1 MLGRYDTYSEK
12 VFVVNNIFYT
22 NFQWAV
28 NQAAQCFNGF
38 WFFHQQWAHNTGW
51 IELKHEKP
59 KQQNQQNDAA
69 TWCGPRFLWS
79 AYTIKQDTMSDMKN
93 HPEKEKRHIQTT
105 WCFDALSTHSVG
117 IITIANSTSISFQF
131 IVSNSNTAV
140 YQNLNFTV
148 WKWWQSRNSRLRYWI
163 SCIFY
168 VCVYC
173 IAFIFKL

>member
-1 MLGRYDTYSEK
+1 MLHYCSHTINCMVGTTMLGRYDTYSEK
-12 VFVVNNIFYT
+12 VFVINNIFYA

-105 WCFDALSTHSVG
+105 WCFWRTQHTQRRNYYNCKFHFYLVSVHC
-117 IITIANSTSISFQF
+117 F
-131 IVSNSNTAV
+131 
-140 YQNLNFTV
+140 
-148 WKWWQSRNSRLRYWI
+148 
-163 SCIFY
+163 
-168 VCVYC
+168 
-173 IAFIFKL
+173 